1 MAAEN
6 ALQRVQMEQMRAM
19 LVANGL
25 NTPGN
30 EPVQGTSAQ
39 ALANSYPFS
48 QPNLTPSVKLNTPSR
63 KRHSSQQLE
72 RSAKDAR
79 VYSGVRPVTPPR
91 DRGLV
96 RRSDNLGASVM
107 SNLQVKGTFEV
118 SNEKAMRQEIEIAL
132 ETMNGETF
140 RGSLTRTEVKHN
152 IYRECLGFED
162 FENFDGVR
170 FGFNRVPIIK
180 IKLVTPI
187 NVDELYPIQH
197 FVFKRKTSRQGRTHV
212 DTIQCKI
219 QGLRHPSS
227 SAVHRPDS
235 ALSQESIDEGIRI
248 LKIDGCDY
256 KIPEGVLIQFL
267 SSYGEIMS
275 EILEDLFEDGIC
287 PESTSG
293 GLNRTGIY
301 SVKIKLKRDI
311 PQILPILGKKIKI
324 HYKGIQKLCPRC
336 FGPHPKQVCHSK
348 KIEWKDYISRFM
360 LENKVIPKELYG
372 KWFNSELQT
381 RIRQADTVESDSE
394 ADRPQIEIS
403 LPPNDPTTATA
414 DWVKSQGVI
423 TDSAANS
430 AVGPKPVVK
439 NTPVNLNRLV
449 QTYPD
454 DMSNEPKKAD
464 FRVPE
469 TRAEHEKMIDSLIKG
484 GTLLGEAEQIIAS
497 RITAFNKACREHKKM
512 SGKPSKWIEKS
523 QKGQNKKKNQS
534 QRVIRMEEDHVS

>member
-1 MAAEN
+1 MSNYSSFSTASRLELAKKDQEAKVMAAEN
-6 ALQRVQMEQMRAM
+6 ALQKVQMEQMRAM

-140 RGSLTRTEVKHN
+140 RGSLTRPEVKHN

-248 LKIDGCDY
+248 FKIDGCDY
-256 KIPEGVLIQFL
+256 KIPEEILIQFL

-311 PQILPILGKKIKI
+311 PQILPIMG
-324 HYKGIQKLCPRC
+324 
-336 FGPHPKQVCHSK
+336 
-348 KIEWKDYISRFM
+348 
-360 LENKVIPKELYG
+360 
-372 KWFNSELQT
+372 
-381 RIRQADTVESDSE
+381 
-394 ADRPQIEIS
+394 
-403 LPPNDPTTATA
+403 
-414 DWVKSQGVI
+414 
-423 TDSAANS
+423 
-430 AVGPKPVVK
+430 
-439 NTPVNLNRLV
+439 
-449 QTYPD
+449 
-454 DMSNEPKKAD
+454 
-464 FRVPE
+464 
-469 TRAEHEKMIDSLIKG
+469 
-484 GTLLGEAEQIIAS
+484 
-497 RITAFNKACREHKKM
+497 
-512 SGKPSKWIEKS
+512 
-523 QKGQNKKKNQS
+523 KKNQNS
-534 QRVIRMEEDHVS
+534 LQGYTKTLS